1 MEDPRNIRQ
10 GLEGPGQTG
19 GDKAP
24 DRRLK
29 MSGWLQT
36 ALDRVRDFA
45 YTVPPPIEAPGAPP
59 KIGLALGGG
68 FARGIAHLGVLHA
81 LQQNNIPIHCIAGT
95 SAGALAAVAY
105 ASGLPFDEVVRKAT
119 ALKFG
124 NFAQWRFSKMG
135 LASNQRLALYPQ
147 LTLGVSDFKELK
159 IPLVIV
165 AADLYTG
172 EPVYMSEGPIGPAL
186 RASCAY
192 PGLFRPVEY
201 QGHLLVDG
209 FVAATV
215 PVDAA
220 RFMGADI
227 VIAVFLDGES
237 AHRPSNVTDVIG
249 RSFAIVQ
256 RRADSGWRAKADVVI
271 EPNVRDFTWDD
282 FAKTPELVAAGEQAT
297 LEALPR
303 IMAAMRPVSP
313 AAAGSVP
320 AAGPVS
326 IASVGKD
333 GRGRGAGRVAGPVV
347 VPKRQ

>member
-1 MEDPRNIRQ
+1 MEDSKNIRQ

-124 NFAQWRFSKMG
+124 NFAQWKFSKMG
-135 LASNQRLALYPQ
+135 LASNQRLARIRGYSGRWNIKD
-147 LTLGVSDFKELK
+147 TCWWM
-159 IPLVIV
+159 
-165 AADLYTG
+165 DLW
-172 EPVYMSEGPIGPAL
+172 
-186 RASCAY
+186 
-192 PGLFRPVEY
+192 
-201 QGHLLVDG
+201 
-209 FVAATV
+209 
-215 PVDAA
+215 
-220 RFMGADI
+220 
-227 VIAVFLDGES
+227 
-237 AHRPSNVTDVIG
+237 
-249 RSFAIVQ
+249 
-256 RRADSGWRAKADVVI
+256 RRRCRWMRRDSWA
-271 EPNVRDFTWDD
+271 PT
-282 FAKTPELVAAGEQAT
+282 
-297 LEALPR
+297 
-303 IMAAMRPVSP
+303 S
-313 AAAGSVP
+313 
-320 AAGPVS
+320 
-326 IASVGKD
+326 
-333 GRGRGAGRVAGPVV
+333 
-347 VPKRQ
+347 